1 MITKITL
8 NKVASYKSITSL
20 ETDKKLNLVYGL
32 NGAGKSTL
40 SNYLYNPNNEKY
52 KECSIDGLDDET
64 ELLVYNQKFIQDN
77 FYENKELKGIFTLN
91 KANSDAITKIT
102 NARTEK
108 ETLERDKKL
117 EEQKFTREEEVL
129 REARDIAINKIWKI
143 KTKYSGGDRVLEFCL
158 EGLKSSKNTLFN
170 HFLRLEKPKNKPDKS
185 IDDLKNDVQA
195 LSGDNAQK
203 YSEVPKIEFNMQD
216 VEMNEIFQKQI
227 VGNDNSSISTLIKNL
242 GNSDWVKE
250 GQKYLSH
257 EDHDREICPF
267 CQEDTITPKFI
278 EELSSYFDASFLED
292 QNTVKSFYEL
302 YKNSFDL
309 LPTKE
314 SYGSNP
320 KFEAFK
326 IEFEKKYSELINLLS
341 NNKRKIENKIK
352 TPSLPETLEN
362 SSSVLNSLNNIIDE
376 VNSAIRKH
384 NSDVENVRSFR
395 KQIKDSFWEIMRWD
409 YDSTVE
415 IYNSAEKQYDANTKP
430 ITDKI
435 SLLVQKIDTQNSIIV
450 EQQKLTI
457 NVDDAIEDINNG
469 LIDIGI
475 TDFKIKKYS
484 EEFYKIVR
492 EIDSENDKNAD
503 FWSLSEG
510 EKTIIS
516 FFYFLK
522 LCNGKTNPD
531 TSDKKKIIVIDDP
544 ISSLSNVF
552 VFNIGRL
559 IKNEFFA
566 KRTTRKDD
574 SGNKIVEWKY
584 KYDQLFLL
592 THSLYFF
599 YEITETNHEVRK
611 EVQSLFRVI
620 KNSNGSSIISMKY
633 EEIQN
638 DYQSYWSIIKDET
651 CPPALIANCMRNII
665 EYFFNFVEKKDLNN
679 FFNNTPSLK
688 KPRYEAFY
696 RYINRES
703 HSLGQ
708 NIFDFKEFNYDD
720 FKDAFKALFHET
732 GYDEHYKKMIK

>member
-8 NKVASYKSITSL
+8 NNVASYKNVTSL

-40 SNYLYNPNNEKY
+40 SNYLYDPKNEKY
-52 KECSIDGLDDET
+52 KDCSIDGLDDET
-64 ELLVYNQKFIQDN
+64 ELLVYNQKFVQDN

-91 KANSDAITKIT
+91 KANSDAIRKIT
-102 NARTEK
+102 EAQTEK
-108 ETLERDKKL
+108 ENFEGDKKL
-117 EEQKFTREEEVL
+117 EEEKSIHEEEVL
-129 REARDIAINKIWKI
+129 VEARKTATDEIWKI

-158 EGLKSSKNTLFN
+158 EGLKSSKSNLFS
-170 HFLRLEKPKNKPDKS
+170 HFLSLEKPEKKPEKS
-185 IDDLKNDVQA
+185 IDDLKNEVQS
-195 LSGDNAQK
+195 LSGNNAQK
-203 YSEVPKIEFNMQD
+203 YSEIPKIEFDMQD

-227 VGNDNSSISTLIKNL
+227 VGNDNSSISALIKEL

-257 EDHDREICPF
+257 EENEKGICPF

-278 EELSSYFDASFLED
+278 EELSGYFDASFLED
-292 QNTVKSFYEL
+292 QNTVKSFYER
-302 YKNSFDL
+302 YKSSFDL

-314 SYGSNP
+314 SYDSNP
-320 KFEAFK
+320 KFESFK
-326 IEFEKKYSELINLLS
+326 VEFETKYSELINLLS
-341 NNKRKIENKIK
+341 DNKRKIENKIK
-352 TPSLPETLEN
+352 APSLPETLEN
-362 SSSVLNSLNNIIDE
+362 STLVLSSLNDVINN

-409 YDSTVE
+409 YDSIVE
-415 IYNSAEKQYDANTKP
+415 IYNSAKKEYDTNTKP

-435 SLLVQKIDTQNSIIV
+435 SLLVQKIDAQNSIIV
-450 EQQKLTI
+450 EQQKLTV
-457 NVDDAIEDINNG
+457 NVDDAIDDINNG
-469 LIDIGI
+469 LVDIGI
-475 TDFKIKKYS
+475 TDFKIKKHS
-484 EEFYKIVR
+484 KEFYKIVR
-492 EIDSENDKNAD
+492 EIENEDDENAD

-544 ISSLSNVF
+544 ISSLSNLF

-559 IKNEFFA
+559 IKNEFFG
-566 KRTTRKDD
+566 KPTTKTEDD
-574 SGNKIVEWKY
+574 GSKIKEWKY

-611 EVQSLFRVI
+611 EVQNLFRVV
-620 KNSNGSSIISMKY
+620 KNSSGSSIISMKY

-679 FFNNTPSLK
+679 FFNNPSLK
-688 KPRYEAFY
+688 NTKYQAFY

-708 NIFDFKEFNYDD
+708 NILDFKEFNYND
-720 FKDAFKALFHET
+720 FKDAFRDLFHET
-732 GYDEHYKKMIK
+732 GYDEHYKKMMR